1 MRKLLRP
8 IGMALFAALSL
19 FYVAFGVLY
28 GSVQDLLWFHAAA
41 VPAAAI
47 DAVRPLYF
55 ALMKLIGAATIA
67 LGLLGAFVTV
77 TTVRRNGKVAAPALF
92 IVYAIPLFAAAF
104 VAETLAAR
112 TGSPTSWHIMGALFA
127 VDLLALVSVLLGAA
141 RPD

>member
-1 MRKLLRP
+1 MRKFLRLTG
-8 IGMALFAALSL
+8 IALFAALSL

-41 VPAAAI
+41 VPGPAI

-67 LGLLGAFVTV
+67 LGLLGAFVTL
-77 TTVRRNGKVAAPALF
+77 TTLRRNGKVASPALF
-92 IVYAIPLFAAAF
+92 AVYAIPLFAAAY
-104 VAETLAAR
+104 VAEALAAK

-127 VDLLALVSVLLGAA
+127 IDLLALLCVLSGAGKS
-141 RPD
+141 D